1 MPMTL
6 TYRLRPLLAIVVL
19 ALLAL
24 PATAI
29 AKPRDRNHNR
39 IPDKWEKRH
48 GLFTKKRAAA
58 RKVARKD
65 NDKDGLRNRAEH
77 RSGTHPKRRDTD
89 GDRKPDAGEDR
100 DKDKVDNGNEIREG
114 TNPRR
119 RDTDRDGK
127 GDGRED
133 RDRDGLN
140 NAGEDATGND
150 PLDRDSDDDG
160 VRDGRERAGTVA
172 SFADGVLTIDLA
184 VGGTLTGF
192 VADFTKIKCSSEAA
206 AERGHRK
213 AAARVATD
221 DEEPFDDD
229 GGDVELGEDELGDD
243 EPTDDGGF
251 DAPAGGGDNGG
262 KGGDHR
268 CTEAALRRGA
278 RVRKAR
284 LALGEDGLVFEKIY
298 LVR

>member
-1 MPMTL
+1 MTL

-140 NAGEDATGND
+140 NAGEDAADTD
-150 PLDRDSDDDG
+150 PCDPDSDDDG
-160 VRDGRERAGTVA
+160 VKDGKETAGKVVA
-172 SFADGVLTIDLA
+172 FDGE
-184 VGGTLTGF
+184 TLSVRLFNG
-192 VADFTKIKCSSEAA
+192 
-206 AERGHRK
+206 
-213 AAARVATD
+213 
-221 DEEPFDDD
+221 
-229 GGDVELGEDELGDD
+229 VELSGSVDEDTEVWCGEDEDDSGWSDDDESWKAGVSSSTYDGDEGDD
-243 EPTDDGGF
+243 ESGDDPDKPGDDE
-251 DAPAGGGDNGG
+251 DAGDESDDEDDFGDEPNCSIDDIEVGAVVRELSLEIDSAG
-262 KGGDHR
+262 
-268 CTEAALRRGA
+268 TYVSYVE
-278 RVRKAR
+278 
-284 LALGEDGLVFEKIY
+284 LAE
-298 LVR
+298 